1 MQVDVFD
8 TTLRD
13 GTQGEGISLSVADKL
28 HLAEMMDAFGIDLI
42 EGGWPGSNPRDVEF
56 FAQVRRLN
64 LTHATLCSFGST
76 ARKPG
81 RSAEDPNLL
90 ALLAS
95 ETSTVVL
102 FGKTWR
108 FHLQAGLGL
117 SEEVYA
123 EIIRESV
130 AFIAGEGRRVIFDAE
145 HFFDGYSD
153 DREFALAM
161 LKAAV
166 DGGADTLVLCD
177 TNGGSLPQDVA
188 RIVHEVKALL
198 DTPLGIHAHNDG
210 GLAVANSLM
219 AVQAGA
225 THVQGTISGVG
236 ERCGNAN
243 LTTILP
249 TLLLKMGCKTG
260 GDIDLTRLT
269 EFSREV
275 SEVLNMQPDSWAPY
289 VGKSAFAHKG
299 GVHVNAIMKNAALY
313 EHIKPETV
321 GNIRRVLISDLSGKS
336 NIDYKARELGFKFS
350 NNKDG
355 KSREL
360 AQWVKNMAYNS
371 YQFDGAEA
379 SFELV
384 IQEQFGDYKSYF
396 ELAGI
401 DVHIYS
407 TKDTLPRAVA
417 TLKVEVDGQTEHTA
431 AEGVG
436 PVQAMDMALR
446 KALVRFFPSVA
457 QVKLVDY
464 KARVLAGSGGIS
476 SKVRVLITSSDGQR
490 SWSTVGVSENIIEAS
505 WLALRDSLSYHL
517 YILETAKVSQLEEH
531 RL

>member
-1 MQVDVFD
+1 MGFNVSNILEVWEFCQGPPETGSMKIAVFIDYWNLQLTLNSRLSKSNSVDDYRAKIDWKKIGELFVTSAGNVLGCEPDNVSYEGVYIYTSFNPASSEDKKFKKWATTWLDRQPGVNVQIRERKRKALPRCRVCHREITHCPHDECKQPIIATVEKGVD
-8 TTLRD
+8 TLLVT
-13 GTQGEGISLSVADKL
+13 
-28 HLAEMMDAFGIDLI
+28 DLI
-42 EGGWPGSNPRDVEF
+42 R
-56 FAQVRRLN
+56 
-64 LTHATLCSFGST
+64 
-76 ARKPG
+76 
-81 RSAEDPNLL
+81 
-90 ALLAS
+90 
-95 ETSTVVL
+95 
-102 FGKTWR
+102 
-108 FHLQAGLGL
+108 
-117 SEEVYA
+117 
-123 EIIRESV
+123 
-130 AFIAGEGRRVIFDAE
+130 
-145 HFFDGYSD
+145 
-153 DREFALAM
+153 
-161 LKAAV
+161 
-166 DGGADTLVLCD
+166 
-177 TNGGSLPQDVA
+177 
-188 RIVHEVKALL
+188 
-198 DTPLGIHAHNDG
+198 
-210 GLAVANSLM
+210 LAVANSLM

-249 TLLLKMGCKTG
+249 ALLLKMGCETG

-275 SEVLNMQPDSWAPY
+275 CEVLNMQPDSWAPY

-313 EHIKPETV
+313 EHIEPETV
-321 GNIRRVLISDLSGKS
+321 GNIQRVLISDLSGKS

-360 AQWVKNMAYNS
+360 AQWVKNMEYEG

-379 SFELV
+379 SLELV

-396 ELAGI
+396 ELADI
-401 DVHIYS
+401 DVHIHS

-436 PVQAMDMALR
+436 PVHAMDVALR

-464 KARVLAGSGGIS
+464 KVRVLDGSGGTS

-505 WLALRDSLSYHL
+505 WLALRDSLNYHL
-517 YILETAKVSQLEEH
+517 YSLETAKVSQLEEH
-531 RL
+531 